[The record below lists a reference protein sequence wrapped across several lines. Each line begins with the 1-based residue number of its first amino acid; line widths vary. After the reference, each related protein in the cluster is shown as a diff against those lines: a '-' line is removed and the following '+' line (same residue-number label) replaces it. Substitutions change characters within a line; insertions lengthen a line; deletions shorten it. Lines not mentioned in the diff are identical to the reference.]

1 MKAVIMTMNYQMI
14 NILTESS
21 LQKDSGNIKG
31 VANSLHKARNGLTI
45 TKEALK
51 SSVGTKVPLLL
62 NHKWDTNPVGEVNIE
77 SLDDDGLHY
86 TGSIFQSAPD
96 RALLLE
102 GIQNGVQSVS
112 VGLNV
117 LKHDGPMITDA
128 ELLELSLTPVPAD
141 ANATVEAFQLNDNKP
156 NNNNKQQTENNNNN
170 NQEQPQKQQA
180 TTTLTDVVV
189 AINNLTSAVKALKSG
204 NNDQNQQSDN
214 NSDQLKEALSKT
226 LSVYGNT
233 FNYHDYRE
241 LKRLLKE
248 SEGNN

>member
-1 MKAVIMTMNYQMI
+1 MI
-14 NILTESS
+14 NIVTESS

-96 RALLLE
+96 RDLLLE

-141 ANATVEAFQLNDNKP
+141 ASATVEAFTLNE
-156 NNNNKQQTENNNNN
+156 NNNKNQPEQQPNVSL
-170 NQEQPQKQQA
+170 K
-180 TTTLTDVVV
+180 DVVD
-189 AINNLTSAVKALKSG
+189 AINNLTSAVKSLKTTD
-204 NNDQNQQSDN
+204 NNSNSQSSDN

-233 FNYHDYRE
+233 FSYHDYRE
-241 LKRLLKE
+241 IKNLLSK
-248 SEGNN
+248 SEGEN

>member
-1 MKAVIMTMNYQMI
+1 MI
-14 NILTESS
+14 NIVTESS

-45 TKEALK
+45 TKEALT
-51 SSVGTKVPLLL
+51 SAVGTKVPLLL
-62 NHKWDTNPVGEVNIE
+62 NHKWDSNPVGEVNIE

-141 ANATVEAFQLNDNKP
+141 ANATVEAFQLNENQQPEQQP
-156 NNNNKQQTENNNNN
+156 NASLN
-170 NQEQPQKQQA
+170 
-180 TTTLTDVVV
+180 DVVN
-189 AINNLTSAVKALKSG
+189 AINNLTSAVKALKS
-204 NNDQNQQSDN
+204 N
-214 NSDQLKEALSKT
+214 NSDQKQQSTNNSEQLKEALTKT
-226 LSVYGNT
+226 LNVYGNT
-233 FNYHDYRE
+233 FDYHDYRE
-241 LKRLLKE
+241 LKHLLKE

>member
-1 MKAVIMTMNYQMI
+1 MILTMNYQMI

-77 SLDDDGLHY
+77 SLDNDGLHY

-141 ANATVEAFQLNDNKP
+141 ASATVEAFTLNENQSDNKNQQSKEQQPSVSLND
-156 NNNNKQQTENNNNN
+156 
-170 NQEQPQKQQA
+170 
-180 TTTLTDVVV
+180 VVE
-189 AINNLTSAVKALKSG
+189 AINNLTSAVKALKSD
-204 NNDQNQQSDN
+204 NNDQKSQSDN

-241 LKRLLKE
+241 LKHLLKE

>member
-1 MKAVIMTMNYQMI
+1 MTGVILTMNYKMI
-14 NILTESS
+14 NVVTESS

-51 SSVGTKVPLLL
+51 SSVGKKVPLLL

-96 RALLLE
+96 RDLLLE

-141 ANATVEAFQLNDNKP
+141 ANATVEAFKLNENQPNDKNQQSEEKQQPNVSLND
-156 NNNNKQQTENNNNN
+156 
-170 NQEQPQKQQA
+170 
-180 TTTLTDVVV
+180 VVD
-189 AINNLTSAVKALKSG
+189 AINNLTSAVKALKSD
-204 NNDQNQQSDN
+204 NSDPKQQPDN
-214 NSDQLKEALSKT
+214 NSDQLKETLSKT

-233 FNYHDYRE
+233 FSYHDYRE
-241 LKRLLKE
+241 IKNLLNK
-248 SEGNN
+248 SEGEN

>member
-21 LQKDSGNIKG
+21 LQKDSIKG
-31 VANSLHKARNGLTI
+31 VANSLRKARNGLTI

-96 RALLLE
+96 RDLLIE

-141 ANATVEAFQLNDNKP
+141 ASATVEAFTLNENQQPEDKQQPSASLND
-156 NNNNKQQTENNNNN
+156 
-170 NQEQPQKQQA
+170 
-180 TTTLTDVVV
+180 VVE
-189 AINNLTSAVKALKSG
+189 AINNLTSAVKALKS
-204 NNDQNQQSDN
+204 NDSDQKSQSDT
-214 NSDQLKEALSKT
+214 NSDQLKEALTKT

-241 LKRLLKE
+241 LKQLLKE

>member
-1 MKAVIMTMNYQMI
+1 MILTMNYKMI

-141 ANATVEAFQLNDNKP
+141 ASATVEAFQLNT
-156 NNNNKQQTENNNNN
+156 NNENKQTENNN

-180 TTTLTDVVV
+180 TTTLTDVVN
-189 AINNLTSAVKALKSG
+189 AINDLTSAVKSLNTND
-204 NNDQNQQSDN
+204 NNNRQSSDN

-241 LKRLLKE
+241 LKHLLKE

>member
-1 MKAVIMTMNYQMI
+1 MTGVILTMNYKMI
-14 NILTESS
+14 NIVTESS
-21 LQKDSGNIKG
+21 LQKDSGHIKG

-77 SLDDDGLHY
+77 SLADDGLHY

-141 ANATVEAFQLNDNKP
+141 ANATVEAFQLNDNKS
-156 NNNNKQQTENNNNN
+156 NDKNQSEQQPSASLN
-170 NQEQPQKQQA
+170 
-180 TTTLTDVVV
+180 DVVE
-189 AINNLTSAVKALKSG
+189 AINNLTSAVKALKSD
-204 NNDQNQQSDN
+204 NSEQKQQSDN
-214 NSDQLKEALSKT
+214 NSDQLKEALTKT

-233 FNYHDYRE
+233 FNYHDYRQ
-241 LKRLLKE
+241 LKHLLKE

>member
-1 MKAVIMTMNYQMI
+1 MKAVIMTMNYKMI
-14 NILTESS
+14 NIVTESS
-21 LQKDSGNIKG
+21 LQKDNGNIKG
-31 VANSLHKARNGLTI
+31 VANSLQKARNGLTI

-96 RALLLE
+96 RDLLLE

-141 ANATVEAFQLNDNKP
+141 ANATVEAFTLNENQSDNKNQQPEEKQKPNASLND
-156 NNNNKQQTENNNNN
+156 
-170 NQEQPQKQQA
+170 
-180 TTTLTDVVV
+180 VVN
-189 AINNLTSAVKALKSG
+189 AINNLTSAVKALKTDNSE
-204 NNDQNQQSDN
+204 QKSQSDT

-226 LSVYGNT
+226 LSAYGNT

-241 LKRLLKE
+241 LKQLLKE

>member
-1 MKAVIMTMNYQMI
+1 MI

-21 LQKDSGNIKG
+21 LQKDSGHIKG

-45 TKEALK
+45 TKEALT
-51 SSVGTKVPLLL
+51 SAVGTKVPLLL
-62 NHKWDTNPVGEVNIE
+62 NHKWDTNPVGRVNIE

-117 LKHDGPMITDA
+117 LKHDGPKITDA

-156 NNNNKQQTENNNNN
+156 NNNNNNNNN
-170 NQEQPQKQQA
+170 NQSEQQQQEPS
-180 TTTLTDVVV
+180 TSLNDVVV
-189 AINNLTSAVKALKSG
+189 AINNLTSAVKALKSD
-204 NNDQNQQSDN
+204 NSEQKPQSDN

-226 LSVYGNT
+226 LSAYGNT
-233 FNYHDYRE
+233 FNYHDYRQ
-241 LKRLLKE
+241 LKHLLKE

>member
-1 MKAVIMTMNYQMI
+1 MI
-14 NILTESS
+14 NIVTESS

-45 TKEALK
+45 TKEALT
-51 SSVGTKVPLLL
+51 SAVGTKVPLLL
-62 NHKWDTNPVGEVNIE
+62 NHKWDSNPVGEVNIE

-117 LKHDGPMITDA
+117 LKHNGPMITDA

-141 ANATVEAFQLNDNKP
+141 ANATVEAFKLNNNDNK
-156 NNNNKQQTENNNNN
+156 QTENNN

-180 TTTLTDVVV
+180 TTTLTDVVN
-189 AINNLTSAVKALKSG
+189 AINNLTSAVKSLKTTD
-204 NNDQNQQSDN
+204 NNSQSSDS

-233 FNYHDYRE
+233 FSYHDYRE
-241 LKRLLKE
+241 IKNLLNK
-248 SEGNN
+248 SEGEN

>member
-1 MKAVIMTMNYQMI
+1 MI
-14 NILTESS
+14 NVLTESS

-31 VANSLHKARNGLTI
+31 VANSLQKARNGLTI

-51 SSVGTKVPLLL
+51 PSVGTKVPLLL

-96 RALLLE
+96 RDLLLE

-141 ANATVEAFQLNDNKP
+141 ANATVEAFKLNTNNDNK
-156 NNNNKQQTENNNNN
+156 QTENNNNN

-180 TTTLTDVVV
+180 TTTLTDVVN
-189 AINNLTSAVKALKSG
+189 AINDLTSAVKSLKTND
-204 NNDQNQQSDN
+204 NNSNNQSSDN

-241 LKRLLKE
+241 IKNLLNK
-248 SEGNN
+248 SEGEN

>member
-1 MKAVIMTMNYQMI
+1 MILTMNYKMI

-31 VANSLHKARNGLTI
+31 VANSLQKARNGLTI
-45 TKEALK
+45 TKEALE
-51 SSVGTKVPLLL
+51 SSVGKKVPLLL

-141 ANATVEAFQLNDNKP
+141 ANATVEAFKLNNNDNK
-156 NNNNKQQTENNNNN
+156 QTENNNNN
-170 NQEQPQKQQA
+170 NQEQPQKHQT
-180 TTTLTDVVV
+180 TTTLTDVVNS
-189 AINNLTSAVKALKSG
+189 INNLTSAVKSLKTTD
-204 NNDQNQQSDN
+204 NNSNSQSSDN

-233 FNYHDYRE
+233 FSYHDYRE
-241 LKRLLKE
+241 IKNLLSK
-248 SEGNN
+248 SEGEN

>member
-1 MKAVIMTMNYQMI
+1 MKAVIMTMNYKMI
-14 NILTESS
+14 NVLTESS

-31 VANSLHKARNGLTI
+31 VANSLQKARNGLTI

-96 RALLLE
+96 RDLLLE

-141 ANATVEAFQLNDNKP
+141 ANASVEAFKLNTNNDNK
-156 NNNNKQQTENNNNN
+156 QTENNNNN

-180 TTTLTDVVV
+180 TTTLTDVVDS
-189 AINNLTSAVKALKSG
+189 INNLTSAVKSLKTTD
-204 NNDQNQQSDN
+204 NNSQSPDN

-233 FNYHDYRE
+233 FSYHDYRE
-241 LKRLLKE
+241 IKNLLNK
-248 SEGNN
+248 SEGEN

>member
-1 MKAVIMTMNYQMI
+1 MTMNYKMI

-21 LQKDSGNIKG
+21 LQKDSGHIKG

-141 ANATVEAFQLNDNKP
+141 ANATVEAFQLNDNKS
-156 NNNNKQQTENNNNN
+156 NNNNN
-170 NQEQPQKQQA
+170 NQPEQQPNVSLK
-180 TTTLTDVVV
+180 DVVD
-189 AINNLTSAVKALKSG
+189 AINNLTSAVKALKS
-204 NNDQNQQSDN
+204 NDSDQKSQSDT
-214 NSDQLKEALSKT
+214 NSDQLKEALTKT
-226 LSVYGNT
+226 LSAYGNT
-233 FNYHDYRE
+233 FNYHDYRK
-241 LKRLLKE
+241 LKQVLKE

>member
-1 MKAVIMTMNYQMI
+1 MILTMNYQMI
-14 NILTESS
+14 NIVTESS

-45 TKEALK
+45 TKEALT
-51 SSVGTKVPLLL
+51 SAVGTKVPLLL
-62 NHKWDTNPVGEVNIE
+62 NHKWDSNPVGEVNIE

-96 RALLLE
+96 RDLLLE

-141 ANATVEAFQLNDNKP
+141 ANATVEAFQLN
-156 NNNNKQQTENNNNN
+156 NNNNKQTENNNNT
-170 NQEQPQKQQA
+170 QEQPQKQQT
-180 TTTLTDVVV
+180 TTTLTDVVN
-189 AINNLTSAVKALKSG
+189 AINNLTSAVKSLKTTD
-204 NNDQNQQSDN
+204 NNSNSQSSDN
-214 NSDQLKEALSKT
+214 TSDQLKEALSKT

-241 LKRLLKE
+241 LKHLLKE

>member
-1 MKAVIMTMNYQMI
+1 MI
-14 NILTESS
+14 NILTESA

-31 VANSLHKARNGLTI
+31 VANSLQKARNGLTI

-51 SSVGTKVPLLL
+51 SAVGTKVPLLL

-96 RALLLE
+96 RTLLLE

-141 ANATVEAFQLNDNKP
+141 ANATVEAFTLNENQSNDENQQPSANLND
-156 NNNNKQQTENNNNN
+156 
-170 NQEQPQKQQA
+170 
-180 TTTLTDVVV
+180 VVN
-189 AINNLTSAVKALKSG
+189 AINDLTSAVKSLKTTD
-204 NNDQNQQSDN
+204 NNKSQLTDS

-233 FNYHDYRE
+233 FNYHDYRQ

>member
-1 MKAVIMTMNYQMI
+1 MKAVIMTMNYKMI
-14 NILTESS
+14 NVLTESS

-96 RALLLE
+96 RDLLLE

-141 ANATVEAFQLNDNKP
+141 ANATVEAFKL
-156 NNNNKQQTENNNNN
+156 NNKQTENNNN
-170 NQEQPQKQQA
+170 NQEQPQKQQT
-180 TTTLTDVVV
+180 TTTLTDVVN
-189 AINNLTSAVKALKSG
+189 AINNLTSAVKSLKTTDNS
-204 NNDQNQQSDN
+204 QSTDT
-214 NSDQLKEALSKT
+214 NSDKLKEALSKT

-233 FNYHDYRE
+233 FSYHDYRQ
-241 LKRLLKE
+241 LKHLLKE

>member
-1 MKAVIMTMNYQMI
+1 MNYKMI
-14 NILTESS
+14 NIVTESN

-51 SSVGTKVPLLL
+51 SAIGTKVPLLL

-96 RALLLE
+96 RDLLLE

-141 ANATVEAFQLNDNKP
+141 ASATVEAFTLND
-156 NNNNKQQTENNNNN
+156 NNNN
-170 NQEQPQKQQA
+170 NQSEQQPS
-180 TTTLTDVVV
+180 TNLTDVVL
-189 AINNLTSAVKALKSG
+189 AINNLTSAVKALKSD
-204 NNDQNQQSDN
+204 NSDQKQQSDN
-214 NSDQLKEALSKT
+214 NSDQLKEALTKT

-233 FNYHDYRE
+233 FNYHDYRQ
-241 LKRLLKE
+241 LKHLLKE
-248 SEGNN
+248 SEGNK

>member
-1 MKAVIMTMNYQMI
+1 MNYQMI
-14 NILTESS
+14 NIVTESS

-51 SSVGTKVPLLL
+51 SSVGKKVPLLL

-77 SLDDDGLHY
+77 SLDNDGLHY

-96 RALLLE
+96 RDLLIE

-141 ANATVEAFQLNDNKP
+141 ANASVEAFQLNENQP
-156 NNNNKQQTENNNNN
+156 NDKNQQ
-170 NQEQPQKQQA
+170 QPNVS
-180 TTTLTDVVV
+180 LNDVVE
-189 AINNLTSAVKALKSG
+189 AINNLTSAVKALKS
-204 NNDQNQQSDN
+204 NDSDQKQQSDH
-214 NSDQLKEALSKT
+214 NSDQLKEALTKT
-226 LSVYGNT
+226 LSIYGNT

-241 LKRLLKE
+241 LKHLLKE

>member
-1 MKAVIMTMNYQMI
+1 MKAVIMTMNYKMI
-14 NILTESS
+14 NIVTESS
-21 LQKDSGNIKG
+21 LQKDSGNIRG

-96 RALLLE
+96 RDLLIE

-117 LKHDGPMITDA
+117 LKHDGPMITEA

-141 ANATVEAFQLNDNKP
+141 ANATVEAFKLNENQSNDKNQQPEEKQQPNTSLND
-156 NNNNKQQTENNNNN
+156 
-170 NQEQPQKQQA
+170 
-180 TTTLTDVVV
+180 VVN
-189 AINNLTSAVKALKSG
+189 AINNLTSAVKSLKTTD
-204 NNDQNQQSDN
+204 NNKSQATDS

-233 FNYHDYRE
+233 FNYHDYRQ

>member
-1 MKAVIMTMNYQMI
+1 MTMNYKMV
-14 NILTESS
+14 NIVTESS

-51 SSVGTKVPLLL
+51 SSIGTKVPLLL

-141 ANATVEAFQLNDNKP
+141 ANATVEAFKLNNNDNK
-156 NNNNKQQTENNNNN
+156 QTENNNNN
-170 NQEQPQKQQA
+170 QEQQA
-180 TTTLTDVVV
+180 TTTLMDVVN
-189 AINNLTSAVKALKSG
+189 AINNLTSAVKALQ
-204 NNDQNQQSDN
+204 NNNNSEQKQQSDN

-226 LSVYGNT
+226 LSAYGNT

-241 LKRLLKE
+241 LKHLLKE

>member
-96 RALLLE
+96 RDLLIE

-141 ANATVEAFQLNDNKP
+141 ANATVEAFQLNDNKS
-156 NNNNKQQTENNNNN
+156 NNNNN
-170 NQEQPQKQQA
+170 NQSEQQPS
-180 TTTLTDVVV
+180 TNLTDVVE
-189 AINNLTSAVKALKSG
+189 AINTLTSAVKSLKTTD
-204 NNDQNQQSDN
+204 NNSNSQSPDN

-233 FNYHDYRE
+233 FSYHDYRE
-241 LKRLLKE
+241 IKNLLNK
-248 SEGNN
+248 SEGEN

>member
-1 MKAVIMTMNYQMI
+1 MI
-14 NILTESS
+14 NIVTESS

-62 NHKWDTNPVGEVNIE
+62 NHKWDTNPVGEVTIE

-96 RALLLE
+96 RDLLLE

-141 ANATVEAFQLNDNKP
+141 ANASVEAFQLNDNKS
-156 NNNNKQQTENNNNN
+156 NNN
-170 NQEQPQKQQA
+170 NQSEQQPSA
-180 TTTLTDVVV
+180 SLNDVVN
-189 AINNLTSAVKALKSG
+189 AINDLTSAVKSLKTTD
-204 NNDQNQQSDN
+204 NNNSQSSDN

-241 LKRLLKE
+241 LKHLLKE

>member
-1 MKAVIMTMNYQMI
+1 MI

-21 LQKDSGNIKG
+21 LQKDSGRIKG

-51 SSVGTKVPLLL
+51 SAVGTKVPLLL

-77 SLDDDGLHY
+77 SLDNEGLHY

-96 RALLLE
+96 RNLLLE

-141 ANATVEAFQLNDNKP
+141 ANATVEAFQLNDNKS
-156 NNNNKQQTENNNNN
+156 NDKNQQP
-170 NQEQPQKQQA
+170 EQQQS
-180 TTTLTDVVV
+180 TSLNDVVN
-189 AINNLTSAVKALKSG
+189 AINNLTSAVKSLKTTD
-204 NNDQNQQSDN
+204 NNSQSSDN
-214 NSDQLKEALSKT
+214 TSDQLKEALSKT

-233 FNYHDYRE
+233 FSYHDYRE
-241 LKRLLKE
+241 IKNLLNK
-248 SEGNN
+248 SEGEN

>member
-1 MKAVIMTMNYQMI
+1 MILTMNYKMI

-31 VANSLHKARNGLTI
+31 VANSLQKARNGLTI
-45 TKEALK
+45 TKEAIQK
-51 SSVGTKVPLLL
+51 AVGTKVPLLL
-62 NHKWDTNPVGEVNIE
+62 NHKWDTNPIGEVNIE
-77 SLDDDGLHY
+77 SIDDDGLHY

-96 RALLLE
+96 RNLLLE

-141 ANATVEAFQLNDNKP
+141 ANATVEAFKLNNNDNK
-156 NNNNKQQTENNNNN
+156 QTENNNNN
-170 NQEQPQKQQA
+170 NQEQPQKQQ
-180 TTTLTDVVV
+180 TTATLTDVVN
-189 AINNLTSAVKALKSG
+189 AINNLTSVVKSLKATD
-204 NNDQNQQSDN
+204 NNSQSPDN

-241 LKRLLKE
+241 LKHLLKE

>member
-1 MKAVIMTMNYQMI
+1 MI
-14 NILTESS
+14 NIVTESS

-31 VANSLHKARNGLTI
+31 VANSLRKARNGLTI

-51 SSVGTKVPLLL
+51 SSVGKKVPLLL

-77 SLDDDGLHY
+77 SLDNDGLHY
-86 TGSIFQSAPD
+86 TGSIFQAAPD

-141 ANATVEAFQLNDNKP
+141 ANATVEAFKLNTSNDNK
-156 NNNNKQQTENNNNN
+156 QTENNNNN
-170 NQEQPQKQQA
+170 NQEQPQKQQT
-180 TTTLTDVVV
+180 TTTLTDVVN
-189 AINNLTSAVKALKSG
+189 AINNLTSAVKSLKTTD
-204 NNDQNQQSDN
+204 NNNSQSPDN

-233 FNYHDYRE
+233 FSYHDYRE
-241 LKRLLKE
+241 IKNLLNK
-248 SEGNN
+248 SEGEN

>member
-1 MKAVIMTMNYQMI
+1 MI
-14 NILTESS
+14 NIVTESR

-45 TKEALK
+45 AKEALK

-62 NHKWDTNPVGEVNIE
+62 NHKWDTNPVGQVNIE

-96 RALLLE
+96 RDLLLE

-141 ANATVEAFQLNDNKP
+141 ASATVEAFTLNDN
-156 NNNNKQQTENNNNN
+156 NNNNN
-170 NQEQPQKQQA
+170 NQSEQQPS
-180 TTTLTDVVV
+180 TNLTDVVL
-189 AINNLTSAVKALKSG
+189 AINNLTSAVKALKSD
-204 NNDQNQQSDN
+204 NSDQKQQSDN
-214 NSDQLKEALSKT
+214 NSDQLKEALTKT

-233 FNYHDYRE
+233 FNYHDYRQ
-241 LKRLLKE
+241 LKHLLKE
-248 SEGNN
+248 SEGNK

>member
-1 MKAVIMTMNYQMI
+1 MI
-14 NILTESS
+14 NVVTESS

-51 SSVGTKVPLLL
+51 ASVGTKVPLLL

-96 RALLLE
+96 RDLLLE

-141 ANATVEAFQLNDNKP
+141 ANATVEAFKLNDN
-156 NNNNKQQTENNNNN
+156 NNNDKNQPEQQPNVSL
-170 NQEQPQKQQA
+170 K
-180 TTTLTDVVV
+180 DVVD
-189 AINNLTSAVKALKSG
+189 AINNLTSAVKSLKTTD
-204 NNDQNQQSDN
+204 NNSNSQSSDN

-233 FNYHDYRE
+233 FSYHDYRE
-241 LKRLLKE
+241 IKNLLSK
-248 SEGNN
+248 SEGEN